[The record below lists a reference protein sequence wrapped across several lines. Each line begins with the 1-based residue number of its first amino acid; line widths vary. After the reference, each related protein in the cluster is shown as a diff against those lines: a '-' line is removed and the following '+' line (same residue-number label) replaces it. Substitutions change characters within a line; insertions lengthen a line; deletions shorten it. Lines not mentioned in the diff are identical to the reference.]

1 MSDILACLFSIVV
14 LKGLLFRHYRARRPV
29 HKDAAG
35 KKMDP
40 ELAARPAPLECDGPG
55 PAGAVK
61 ISTAMETSGIIS
73 AGA

>member
-1 MSDILACLFSIVV
+1 
-14 LKGLLFRHYRARRPV
+14 
-29 HKDAAG
+29 
-35 KKMDP
+35 MDP